1 MQEFDSLEKVKELF
15 KSVGCEGK
23 ENCYFVTYKDFQK
36 SSGMVNGMEYPYYGL
51 LINQTEDG
59 LGVFFLN
66 QEKFSLQVLIS
77 NLKVVK
83 DSYFFIKNDDID
95 KIEVKNFAIFNTKT
109 KRITIKLKDRKVHRL
124 YAYVSEKTIPYHEEN
139 FTKFLNKYA
148 K

>member
-77 NLKVVK
+77 NLKI
-83 DSYFFIKNDDID
+83 IKIQ
-95 KIEVKNFAIFNTKT
+95 
-109 KRITIKLKDRKVHRL
+109 
-124 YAYVSEKTIPYHEEN
+124 
-139 FTKFLNKYA
+139 
-148 K
+148 